1 MKINTILLTIVLTT
15 FLGFS
20 QENENND
27 IAKKLYDNG
36 DFTKENKIPS
46 DIEIYKIKF
55 EKFIDFDTIKNFVG
69 INFFRPNILIV
80 DKKTSESDIKSNK
93 IILKNQ
99 KILFDEDIKF
109 YKNKK
114 ITSYDYDEFY
124 RFFPIENGETD
135 RVGMEFS
142 VTNIKNNETI
152 KDILICGNIWDYYG
166 RPIYFAFFKSELTKR
181 IDNIKQHNLSL
192 LSAKKEEDYGK
203 IKKSIEGFEKKLF
216 PNDCL
221 YLIGVK
227 YRIFDLKCR
236 YESDDFNTKFK
247 QNNTIYNYGFSLSNS
262 NNKSDYLPVIERNA
276 KLTEEDLKTNCP
288 LKWEVDST
296 WIEKKIDIKDFK
308 DLTEPYHLITFKSF
322 SNSLSGLVEEEN
334 NAEINSILNDKS
346 KAGQFDN
353 WEYWTK
359 KVKDKDLININL
371 FIEFVPYSES
381 ETKGFG
387 IKLYTKVDGDEKFYT
402 IENKNFFNNVN
413 YETYKLFDNNYNKI
427 LNPNYTFTDVINP
440 FLFDFKNSYKD
451 YKNRLYDIN
460 DSMLRKLIGLEYLER
475 FKYRLIQDQERFNY
489 NNDQENQK
497 IKNEKIK
504 IGLIKKFGKKY
515 VDLALAGNIVVGMP
529 EELLPIPL
537 KLWKITSRSNWKNG
551 YRIYCTSL
559 LDSSAKLSVY
569 VGSGKVTMVG
579 Y

>member
-402 IENKNFFNNVN
+402 IENKNFFSNVN

-460 DSMLRKLIGLEYLER
+460 YSMLRKLIGLEYLER